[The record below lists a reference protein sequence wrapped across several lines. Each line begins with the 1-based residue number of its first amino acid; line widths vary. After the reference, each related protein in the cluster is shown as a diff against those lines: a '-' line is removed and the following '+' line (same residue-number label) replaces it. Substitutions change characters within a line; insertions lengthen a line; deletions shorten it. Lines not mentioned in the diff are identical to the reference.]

1 MASDKTIDIEVK
13 VNAPTIKDLRNNIQ
27 GLEEDIKQATD
38 PKQVK
43 KLESEIENLN
53 KSIKEVQKS
62 GSDLGATFEEIY
74 GDLQP
79 LSTRISE
86 AEDRLYELAKA
97 GKVNSDEFKN
107 LSIQVAENKKIIM
120 ETDMAID
127 DMANNRG
134 LASFGSQLGG
144 IGESLMSLD
153 FSRANNQAKAFAM
166 NAKSIDFSGAISQV
180 KNLGGTFLQLGKA
193 LLTNPLFL
201 IVAAIVAIGAAIV
214 KLIDKL
220 GLLKVIMNAV
230 GKVFG
235 WISDL
240 IDALIQPLK
249 DLTDWLGWTANA
261 AEESAQKQ
269 ADAAEKVA
277 KATENRT
284 ESVLISL
291 DAEIER
297 AKIQGKN
304 TEDLE
309 RKKVYLISYTAKKR
323 AEADR
328 EAYKAAV
335 LKGEL
340 DKEEIENLK
349 EKARQSRLAYKSAKE
364 DAKTFEVQIATE
376 KVNAQKDA
384 NKKIKEEE
392 DAAAKEQAAK
402 NKTAYEA
409 RKRQIEEEKK
419 FRIETAK
426 NIKDI
431 QLSLIEDETERELA
445 INAEKF
451 KRLRED
457 MKANKMLTDAER
469 KILNDLYNK
478 QELKA
483 SEEINKKK
491 ADSEIEKQKEVNA
504 ILQELRLTE
513 QEKQL
518 ADIDTHY
525 AELKQKFIDNAT
537 EEFKLTEEYKNA
549 LLELEKKAAA
559 DKQAIID
566 EANKVAKEK
575 ADAEL
580 IAELE
585 KNANTLAGKKALLD
599 EQMRQELENKEL
611 TEEQKKAIEDKYRN
625 AKLDADI
632 AAVQKGAAATS
643 QGLQAVQGLSD
654 AIFAAKMSKLE
665 KGSAAELAAAKKQFE
680 INKKLQIAQALIQGV
695 QAVLAA
701 YSSGSA
707 IPIVGAV
714 TGPIFAALAAATVVA
729 NIAKIKNSKFE
740 GGSAAASTGGGSASA
755 ASATAATPSFNLFG
769 QGNQLNN
776 VSAAQ
781 DKEKSQNITI
791 NNEVKVSET
800 EITGTQQTVKNIKET
815 STL

>member
-1 MASDKTIDIEVK
+1 MAEKTIQIDVK
-13 VNAPTIKDLRNNIQ
+13 VNAPTIKELRNNIQ

-38 PKQVK
+38 PRQVK
-43 KLESEIENLN
+43 KLEKEIENLN

-79 LSTRISE
+79 LSTRIAE

-97 GKVNSDEFKN
+97 GKANSDEFRN
-107 LSIQVAENKKIIM
+107 LSIQVAENKKVIM

-144 IGESLMSLD
+144 IGQSLMSLD
-153 FSRANNQAKAFAM
+153 FTRANNQAKAFAM
-166 NAKSIDFSGAISQV
+166 NAKSIDFGGAISQV
-180 KNLGGTFLQLGKA
+180 KNLGGTFMQLGKA

-201 IVAAIVAIGAAIV
+201 IVAAIVAIGAAII
-214 KLIDKL
+214 KLLDKL
-220 GLLKVIMNAV
+220 GLLKVIMNAI

-284 ESVLISL
+284 ESVLISI

-309 RKKVYLISYTAKKR
+309 RKKVYLISFTAKKR
-323 AEADR
+323 AEADK

-364 DAKTFEVQIATE
+364 DAKTFEVQVAAD

-384 NKKIKEEE
+384 NKKLKEDA

-402 NKTAYEA
+402 NKAAYEA
-409 RKRQIEEEKK
+409 RKKQIEEERK
-419 FRIETAK
+419 FRAQVDKEIEDLK
-426 NIKDI
+426 
-431 QLSLIEDETERELA
+431 LSLIEDETERELK
-445 INAEKF
+445 INELKF
-451 KRLRED
+451 KRLREELVKNTQYSED
-457 MKANKMLTDAER
+457 QRKALKD
-469 KILNDLYNK
+469 IYDK

-491 ADSEIEKQKEVNA
+491 TDAEIERQNEVNT
-504 ILQELRLTE
+504 ILTELRLTE
-513 QEKQL
+513 REKQF
-518 ADIDTHY
+518 ADIDAQY
-525 AELKQKFIDNAT
+525 AELKKKLTDNAT
-537 EEFKLTEEYKNA
+537 EEFKLTEEYNNA
-549 LLELEKKAAA
+549 ILELDKKAAA
-559 DKQAIID
+559 EKQAILDEEAKAKKEKD
-566 EANKVAKEK
+566 EAEF
-575 ADAEL
+575 

-599 EQMRQELENKEL
+599 EQMRLELENAEL
-611 TEEQKKAIEDKYRN
+611 TSQQREEIEKKYRD
-625 AKLDADI
+625 ARLAADI
-632 AAVQKGAAATS
+632 AAVQQGANYTK
-643 QGLQAVQGLSD
+643 QGLDAIQGLSD
-654 AIFAAKMSKLE
+654 AIFANKMQKLE

-707 IPIVGAV
+707 IPVVGAV
-714 TGPIFAALAAATVVA
+714 TGPVFAALAAATVVA

-740 GGSAAASTGGGSASA
+740 GGSAAASTGGGGSASA
-755 ASATAATPSFNLFG
+755 ASAATPSFNLFG
-769 QGNQLNN
+769 QGNQMNN

>member
-632 AAVQKGAAATS
+632 AAVQKGAAAAS